1 MHTLN
6 RLPTALLKVGFDAGR
21 AKKRPSDIW
30 MRHKFADIVGGNAAT
45 IQDAQCCC
53 CLAAI
58 HLAIKL
64 TYQMY
69 NIASTLGSRGFTGA
83 NRPDRFIG
91 DYYLFDMLGRKLC
104 KALLHLSANHF
115 LRFTRLVH
123 LQVFA
128 DTDDGTQV
136 VVESS

>member
-6 RLPTALLKVGFDAGR
+6 RLPTALLKVGFAPGP
-21 AKKRPSDIW
+21 ANKRPIDIW

-58 HLAIKL
+58 HLAIEL

-83 NRPDRFIG
+83 NRPDRCIG
-91 DYYLFDMLGRKLC
+91 DYYLLEMLARQL
-104 KALLHLSANHF
+104 
-115 LRFTRLVH
+115 
-123 LQVFA
+123 
-128 DTDDGTQV
+128 
-136 VVESS
+136 